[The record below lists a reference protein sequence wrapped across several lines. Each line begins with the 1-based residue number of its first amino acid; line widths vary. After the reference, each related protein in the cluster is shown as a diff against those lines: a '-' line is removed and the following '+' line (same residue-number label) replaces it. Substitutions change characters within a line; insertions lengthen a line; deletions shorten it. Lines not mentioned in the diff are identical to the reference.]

1 MWRSAGWF
9 CGQFLNCEET
19 SEIALK
25 KFIIEGVLE
34 NSILDEME
42 IEAGDKLLT
51 INKTQIMDVLDY
63 RYLIADETLMIEIE
77 KPDGEIWELEIE
89 KDFEEDLGVLFTEE
103 MIGTKTCKNNC
114 IFCFI
119 DQLPKGMRESLY
131 VKDDDERLSFLTGNY
146 ITMTNLTK
154 AELDRIIRYRIMPM
168 NLSIHTTNPELR
180 CKMLNNRFAGD
191 VMSYLDAFKA
201 NGIQMNGQIVLVP
214 GYNDDRELVKTL
226 EDLRLYYPILQSVSV
241 VPVGISRHREG
252 LLEIKGF
259 DQAGAQRTIDIIN
272 TVHAEMEEKFGD
284 GFVYPSDEFF
294 LKAGV
299 SIPEPTYYN
308 GFPQIENGVGML
320 SDFKESFNEGL
331 ESCLN
336 KKLEKK
342 SFSKIGIV
350 TGTAAYDYLLDLIE
364 KMKKKIPGIDVEVY
378 ALTNEFF
385 GEAISVSGLMT
396 GQDIIEQIKPKLD
409 ENPRDF
415 LLIPENALRSGTNI
429 LLDDWTLETL
439 GKALDMQVVGV
450 PVNGE
455 SLILRIISEEE

>member
-1 MWRSAGWF
+1 M
-9 CGQFLNCEET
+9 
-19 SEIALK
+19 K

-63 RYLIADETLMIEIE
+63 RYLIADETLMVEIE

-214 GYNDDRELVKTL
+214 GYNDDLELIKTL
-226 EDLRLYYPILQSVSV
+226 ADLKAYYPTLQSVSV
-241 VPVGISRHREG
+241 VPVGISRHRQG

-272 TVHAEMEEKFGD
+272 KIHTEMEEKFGD

-299 SIPEPTYYN
+299 SIPGPTYYN

-320 SDFKESFNEGL
+320 SDFEESFNEGL
-331 ESCLN
+331 ESWLHKGLD
-336 KKLEKK
+336 KKFFPKV
-342 SFSKIGIV
+342 GIV
-350 TGTAAYDYLLDLIE
+350 TGTAAYDYLRELIK
-364 KMKKKIPGIDVEVY
+364 KMKKKIPEIDVEIY
-378 ALTNEFF
+378 ALTNDFF
-385 GEAISVSGLMT
+385 GEAITVSGLMT
-396 GQDIIEQIKPKLD
+396 GQDIIEQLKPGL
-409 ENPRDF
+409 EANPRDI

-439 GKALDMQVVGV
+439 GQALDIKAVGV